1 MDTFYWNLISLSYN
15 SKYLPI
21 ILLINIH
28 TLSSMFS
35 KKKKRKTF
43 RNSLLANSP
52 PISFIGRIL
61 HRTLSAGR
69 CKTALAANTAVD

>member
-35 KKKKRKTF
+35 KKKGKKKE
-43 RNSLLANSP
+43 NVS
-52 PISFIGRIL
+52 
-61 HRTLSAGR
+61 
-69 CKTALAANTAVD
+69 